1 MKGLKCKV
9 CLAMWLLGML
19 TVEQVFNDS
28 NHLPN
33 FFTYKPKNLCILPT
47 HRSNFIDKYANI
59 WSFHTEFA

>member
-1 MKGLKCKV
+1 MYVQVFIVHFGHMKGLKCKV

-33 FFTYKPKNLCILPT
+33 FLHIHQKTCVYFQHTGAIL
-47 HRSNFIDKYANI
+47 
-59 WSFHTEFA
+59 